1 MRSLWVKGSLLI
13 KDHLAPSELGVEVQ
27 KAPLAGGFLGGA
39 EGIRTPD
46 LLNAIEA
53 RSQLRH
59 GPRQR
64 LWYRGRAFL
73 STGPEADEEGQG
85 GEDRPQDD
93 REAVKPT
100 GDAPGGE

>member
-1 MRSLWVKGSLLI
+1 MGLLQ
-13 KDHLAPSELGVEVQ
+13 AE
-27 KAPLAGGFLGGA
+27 APLAGGFPGGA

-64 LWYRGRAFL
+64 LWYRGEDFL
-73 STGPEADEEGQG
+73 STGPEADEEGQE

-93 REAVKPT
+93 GEAVKPPR
-100 GDAPGGE
+100 DPPGGEEVG

>member
-1 MRSLWVKGSLLI
+1 MGEPVPALSRDPG
-13 KDHLAPSELGVEVQ
+13 P
-27 KAPLAGGFLGGA
+27 PLKIRTPGFPQGASGGA

-64 LWYRGRAFL
+64 LWYRGGRLL
-73 STGPEADEEGQG
+73 STGPEADQKGQG
-85 GEDRPQDD
+85 HEDDPQED
-93 REAVKPT
+93 
-100 GDAPGGE
+100 G